1 MEQLQ
6 GRGYRVPAFALTSG
20 VAKKRLVGL
29 VLMAVILG
37 LFFTFNRLPKLD
49 IVGGDL
55 DAVSGPV
62 VECFQGFCI
71 ERDPDSSFVS
81 RWVDFSV
88 TYLRLVTIGMTFAF
102 LMAGL
107 AEAFLFP
114 PGSRL
119 WSGGGVIGRT
129 LKGAALGP
137 VMNLCSACIV
147 PVSSALKRSGAGIEG
162 TIALV
167 QGSSTMNIPALS
179 MSALIFAPLLGGSR
193 VAMSVFGA
201 LAIGPAVAWI
211 ARRDSEHAEEEASEA
226 AKELQD
232 MVMGEDLAQPWG
244 EAMREGFREFA
255 RSSVSYFVRLGPIM
269 AAAGFVSGLVIQ
281 FIDPDKV
288 GTLVGNDVGGV
299 LIAATLG
306 ILINVPLMFEI
317 PLVALLLLLGM
328 GVAPAAALL
337 FAAAAGGPVTFWGLS
352 RIMPKKA
359 MAGFISLT
367 WLVAVAGGLIVLV
380 AALSFPSVNW
390 GFRPTDD
397 ATEYRAA
404 ERTDGP
410 LWQALEEESLVPT
423 E

>member
-6 GRGYRVPAFALTSG
+6 GRGYRFPAFPLTSG

-167 QGSSTMNIPALS
+167 QGSSTMNVPALS
-179 MSALIFAPLLGGSR
+179 MSALIFAPLLGGGR

-211 ARRDSEHAEEEASEA
+211 ARRGSEHAEEEASEA
-226 AKELQD
+226 ARELQD
-232 MVMGEDLAQPWG
+232 MVVGQDLAQPWG

-269 AAAGFVSGLVIQ
+269 AAAGFASGLVIQ

-352 RIMPKKA
+352 RIMPRRA

-397 ATEYRAA
+397 AAEYRAA

-410 LWQALEEESLVPT
+410 LWQALEEEFLVPT

>member
-6 GRGYRVPAFALTSG
+6 GRGYRVPVFALTSG

-55 DAVSGPV
+55 DAVSGSV

-167 QGSSTMNIPALS
+167 QGSSTMNVPALS

-211 ARRDSEHAEEEASEA
+211 ARRGSEHAEEEASEA
-226 AKELQD
+226 ARELQD
-232 MVMGEDLAQPWG
+232 MVVGQDLAQPWD

-269 AAAGFVSGLVIQ
+269 AAAGFASNQPRATANL
-281 FIDPDKV
+281 KMR
-288 GTLVGNDVGGV
+288 
-299 LIAATLG
+299 LIAASLR
-306 ILINVPLMFEI
+306 
-317 PLVALLLLLGM
+317 
-328 GVAPAAALL
+328 
-337 FAAAAGGPVTFWGLS
+337 FAA
-352 RIMPKKA
+352 
-359 MAGFISLT
+359 
-367 WLVAVAGGLIVLV
+367 
-380 AALSFPSVNW
+380 
-390 GFRPTDD
+390 
-397 ATEYRAA
+397 
-404 ERTDGP
+404 
-410 LWQALEEESLVPT
+410 
-423 E
+423 